1 MRRVFA
7 AFAFALTLSTAAWA
21 AEAEGHIKSIDADK
35 LTITLED
42 GNSYKLPGEFDM
54 DAIKEGMEVLLA
66 YEEVDG
72 QKLITDMQLSE

>member
-1 MRRVFA
+1 MRRAFA
-7 AFAFALTLSTAAWA
+7 AITLALTLSTAAWA
-21 AEAEGHIKSIDADK
+21 AEAEGHITSIDADK

-54 DAIKEGMEVLLA
+54 DAIREGMEVLLA